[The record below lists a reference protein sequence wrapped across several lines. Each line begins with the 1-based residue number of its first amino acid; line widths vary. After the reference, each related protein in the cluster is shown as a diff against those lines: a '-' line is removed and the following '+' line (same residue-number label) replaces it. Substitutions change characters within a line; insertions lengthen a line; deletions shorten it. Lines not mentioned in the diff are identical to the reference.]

1 MNFKLKK
8 IHLFVILLIA
18 LIGCCI
24 QMPHFNL
31 GFNLGFNEGFTNDN
45 VDKTQDV
52 YLDTV
57 DITVDLKEDDDVNR
71 LEDGIYRA
79 YTTGT
84 TRAGTSTTGASGMRV
99 IFEIEAD
106 DTDSDKSTITSLRV
120 HSDGSNG
127 SNGSDYEQGDIIS
140 VDLSDSDKLEK
151 EDDDG
156 NFKDI
161 TGAKGKFTFELK
173 DTTSNDSGNNSDTN
187 PDSGGNYSQGNS
199 SSSSNTTHNGDTSFH
214 RDGNV
219 NPLILFNTMV
229 NGESKSSSVDK
240 DEDEEVQGNAQFTM
254 QNRDLIGSPIN
265 LSESSPSRSV
275 SVKNKNKNKNPFSQ
289 LFDGLANIF
298 GGKKE
303 GMENEDKPAYPG
315 KEGEE
320 DQWILKSKIVPPVC
334 PKCPESSC
342 DTKKCPP
349 CPSCARCPEPAFEC
363 KKVPNYRSTNDNYL
377 PRPVLADFSQF
388 GM

>member
-31 GFNLGFNEGFTNDN
+31 GFNLGFNEGFTNGE
-45 VDKTQDV
+45 VDTTQDA
-52 YLDTV
+52 YLSHIKYPEDTIITNGGGDYGAISV
-57 DITVDLKEDDDVNR
+57 TDDRGNNNMQVVVKINNDNKVTSLRVTNPGTGYEKGDEITVDLAVANPDAKGMFTFT
-71 LEDGIYRA
+71 LED
-79 YTTGT
+79 TT
-84 TRAGTSTTGASGMRV
+84 A
-99 IFEIEAD
+99 AD
-106 DTDSDKSTITSLRV
+106 DTEEGRSTFQEEGRM
-120 HSDGSNG
+120 
-127 SNGSDYEQGDIIS
+127 
-140 VDLSDSDKLEK
+140 
-151 EDDDG
+151 
-156 NFKDI
+156 
-161 TGAKGKFTFELK
+161 
-173 DTTSNDSGNNSDTN
+173 
-187 PDSGGNYSQGNS
+187 
-199 SSSSNTTHNGDTSFH
+199 
-214 RDGNV
+214 
-219 NPLILFNTMV
+219 NPLVLFNTMV
-229 NGESKSSSVDK
+229 NGESNSSITEIKDSAEIEGSVP
-240 DEDEEVQGNAQFTM
+240 AQFTM
-254 QNRDLIGSPIN
+254 QNRDLMGSPIN

-275 SVKNKNKNKNPFSQ
+275 SVKNQNQKKNQNPLSSF
-289 LFDGLANIF
+289 LANIF

-334 PKCPESSC
+334 PKCPEPTC

-349 CPSCARCPEPAFEC
+349 CPSCERCPEPAFEC

>member
-24 QMPHFNL
+24 QMPQFNF
-31 GFNLGFNEGFTNDN
+31 GFNLGFKEGMANYEL
-45 VDKTQDV
+45 DKTPDAYLSNITQNTKDATDGT
-52 YLDTV
+52 YSDLDTATSGSGTLATV
-57 DITVDLKEDDDVNR
+57 DVIITNGTVTSLTIKEKGSDYKIGDSITVDGSQFN
-71 LEDGIYRA
+71 
-79 YTTGT
+79 
-84 TRAGTSTTGASGMRV
+84 STEKL
-99 IFEIEAD
+99 IFELVDTSADTTD
-106 DTDSDKSTITSLRV
+106 DTEEGKS
-120 HSDGSNG
+120 
-127 SNGSDYEQGDIIS
+127 
-140 VDLSDSDKLEK
+140 
-151 EDDDG
+151 
-156 NFKDI
+156 
-161 TGAKGKFTFELK
+161 
-173 DTTSNDSGNNSDTN
+173 
-187 PDSGGNYSQGNS
+187 
-199 SSSSNTTHNGDTSFH
+199 SFQEEG
-214 RDGNV
+214 RM
-219 NPLILFNTMV
+219 NPLVLFNTMV
-229 NGESKSSSVDK
+229 NGESNSSITEIKDSA
-240 DEDEEVQGNAQFTM
+240 DEDVASSFTNITM
-254 QNRDLIGSPIN
+254 QNRDLMGSPIN

-275 SVKNKNKNKNPFSQ
+275 SVKNQKKNQNPLSSF
-289 LFDGLANIF
+289 LANIF

-334 PKCPESSC
+334 PKCPEPTC

>member
-31 GFNLGFNEGFTNDN
+31 GFNLGFNEGFKDGVVDQTQDAYLPNIEYHEDTRITNGEGDYSAISVTGGAGIDDMEVDITINNDN
-45 VDKTQDV
+45 KVTSLRVTNPGTGYEKGDE
-52 YLDTV
+52 
-57 DITVDLKEDDDVNR
+57 ITVDLAVANPDANPSAE
-71 LEDGIYRA
+71 
-79 YTTGT
+79 
-84 TRAGTSTTGASGMRV
+84 
-99 IFEIEAD
+99 
-106 DTDSDKSTITSLRV
+106 
-120 HSDGSNG
+120 
-127 SNGSDYEQGDIIS
+127 
-140 VDLSDSDKLEK
+140 
-151 EDDDG
+151 
-156 NFKDI
+156 
-161 TGAKGKFTFELK
+161 GKFTFTLY
-173 DTTSNDSGNNSDTN
+173 DTTAAAGTTADTEE
-187 PDSGGNYSQGNS
+187 GKS
-199 SSSSNTTHNGDTSFH
+199 SFQEEG
-214 RDGNV
+214 RM
-219 NPLILFNTMV
+219 NPLVLFNTMV
-229 NGESKSSSVDK
+229 NGESNSSITEIK
-240 DEDEEVQGNAQFTM
+240 DSAEIEGSDQFTM
-254 QNRDLIGSPIN
+254 QNRDLMGSPIN

-275 SVKNKNKNKNPFSQ
+275 SVKNQNQKKNQNPLSSF
-289 LFDGLANIF
+289 LANIF

-303 GMENEDKPAYPG
+303 GMENEGNPAYPG

-334 PKCPESSC
+334 PKCPEPTC

-349 CPSCARCPEPAFEC
+349 CPSCERCPEPAFEC